1 MKKSVII
8 EDEILTAQN
17 LCEMLA
23 SVAPEYEVVAI
34 LQSIEESIVWFG
46 KNTDYQLV
54 FMDIQVA
61 DGIVF
66 ELFETVDVL
75 SPIIFTTAYDKYA
88 VQAFKVNSVDYLL
101 KPVSEDELG
110 RAIEKLKRMERQM
123 TASPLSKDVIEQL
136 RAKLTGN
143 ITRCFLSVAGDRMVP
158 LGVADTAFFVVEK
171 HQLTAVDYNGRQ
183 YRLDFSMDE
192 LVTNLNPNDFYR
204 ANRQFVV
211 AHKAIRE
218 IIFSFGGKLELRLD
232 VPTPERIF
240 VSRAKA
246 KEFKLWYSKLNF

>member
-1 MKKSVII
+1 MKKAVII

-23 SVAPEYEVVAI
+23 SVAPEYEVVAM

-110 RAIEKLKRMERQM
+110 RAIEKLERMERQM
-123 TASPLSKDVIEQL
+123 TASPLRKDVIEQL

-143 ITRCFLSVAGDRMVP
+143 ITRCFLSVVGDRMVP
-158 LGVADTAFFVVEK
+158 LSVADTAFFVVEK
-171 HQLTAVDYNGRQ
+171 HLLTAVDYNGRQ

-246 KEFKLWYSKLNF
+246 KEFKQWYSKLNF